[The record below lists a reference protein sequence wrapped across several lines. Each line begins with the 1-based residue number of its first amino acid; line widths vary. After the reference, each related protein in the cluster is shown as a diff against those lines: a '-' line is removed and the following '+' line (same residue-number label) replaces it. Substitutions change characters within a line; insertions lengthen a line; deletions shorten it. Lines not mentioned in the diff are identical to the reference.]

1 MNPILKSSLLIYFI
15 GACDA
20 SGTDIALD
28 AKATL
33 LHRIDSLNL
42 LIYTCLLTLTVLTI
56 WVFKHRR
63 VSWLHETGLAVIYGL
78 IVGAIIRY
86 GGSTNEVTYIDAHP
100 APDTK
105 YNLSVPPDIV
115 RFHFPDKIQI
125 SSGEAPIPNKTY
137 AYSFRGEIVKVE
149 QNEIDLKA
157 TFDPEIFF
165 NIILPPIIFHAGYC
179 LKRKYFFRNLG
190 AILTFAMVGTALSAL
205 VIGALMYGCVQLMP
219 ASLASSFTFL
229 DTLYFGAL
237 ISPTDPLT
245 VLAIFSQLKVD
256 VNLYAMIFG
265 ESVLN
270 DAVALV
276 LSGAIQ
282 NYEKR
287 YSSDGGFEITGFLGA
302 IGDFIGIFSL
312 SLLVGALM
320 GCFTALMT
328 KFTHVRDWPLLES
341 ALFVL
346 MSYAAFLIAEVCELT
361 GVVAVL
367 FCGICQAH
375 YTYNNLSA
383 DSRNRTKQLF
393 ELLNFL
399 AENFIFTYIG
409 VSMFTFPKH
418 HFDPWFI
425 IAGFLTSTLGR
436 AVNIYPLSFLLNL
449 GRKPP
454 IPMNFQHMLFFSG
467 LRGAMSFAL
476 AIRNTVSEA
485 RQAMLTTTSMIVIAT
500 VVLQGGAATHA
511 LAYLR
516 IPTGEG
522 QNDENEAL
530 PYRDVR
536 SPTDLSF
543 GLQNMDTSQTPCYER
558 ATNGRMVVKWGN
570 GENEVVMP
578 WQLNYKEET
587 PRGSTDGG
595 SEKARLARLW
605 GALDSR
611 LLKPLLTH
619 ARPPLTETLP
629 GFMRPVARLLT
640 TTRQY
645 TQSDNSLRRTD
656 SDSDLCIDEPQP
668 VPTSIDPQLS
678 YNIRNGYG
686 NV

>member
-1 MNPILKSSLLIYFI
+1 
-15 GACDA
+15 
-20 SGTDIALD
+20 
-28 AKATL
+28 
-33 LHRIDSLNL
+33 
-42 LIYTCLLTLTVLTI
+42 
-56 WVFKHRR
+56 
-63 VSWLHETGLAVIYGL
+63 
-78 IVGAIIRY
+78 
-86 GGSTNEVTYIDAHP
+86 
-100 APDTK
+100 
-105 YNLSVPPDIV
+105 
-115 RFHFPDKIQI
+115 
-125 SSGEAPIPNKTY
+125 
-137 AYSFRGEIVKVE
+137 
-149 QNEIDLKA
+149 
-157 TFDPEIFF
+157 
-165 NIILPPIIFHAGYC
+165 
-179 LKRKYFFRNLG
+179 
-190 AILTFAMVGTALSAL
+190 
-205 VIGALMYGCVQLMP
+205 
-219 ASLASSFTFL
+219 
-229 DTLYFGAL
+229 
-237 ISPTDPLT
+237 
-245 VLAIFSQLKVD
+245 
-256 VNLYAMIFG
+256 
-265 ESVLN
+265 
-270 DAVALV
+270 
-276 LSGAIQ
+276 
-282 NYEKR
+282 
-287 YSSDGGFEITGFLGA
+287 
-302 IGDFIGIFSL
+302 
-312 SLLVGALM
+312 
-320 GCFTALMT
+320 MT

-375 YTYNNLSA
+375 YTYNNLSS

-454 IPMNFQHMLFFSG
+454 IPINFQHMLFFSG

-485 RQAMLTTTSMIVIAT
+485 RQAMLTTTSLIVIAT
-500 VVLQGGAATHA
+500 VVLQGGAASHA

-516 IPTGEG
+516 IPTGQG

-536 SPTDLSF
+536 SLYQATDS
-543 GLQNMDTSQTPCYER
+543 GRP
-558 ATNGRMVVKWGN
+558 NGRMVVKWGKDEN
-570 GENEVVMP
+570 GVIMP
-578 WQLNYKEET
+578 WQLNSYEDT
-587 PRGSTDGG
+587 PHGNGEG
-595 SEKARLARLW
+595 AEKARLARLW

-629 GFMRPVARLLT
+629 AFLRPLASLLT

-645 TQSDNSLRRTD
+645 TQGDNGLRRTD

>member
-1 MNPILKSSLLIYFI
+1 MKLVIGSVPLLFYFVKS
-15 GACDA
+15 CRA
-20 SGTDIALD
+20 SGADIALD

-86 GGSTNEVTYIDAHP
+86 AGSTNQVTYLDAHP
-100 APDTK
+100 EPNAK

-125 SSGEAPIPNKTY
+125 SSGEIPVPNKTY
-137 AYSFRGEIVKVE
+137 AYSFRGEIVNLE

-205 VIGALMYGCVQLMP
+205 VIGSLMYGCVQLMP
-219 ASLASSFTFL
+219 ASLAASFTFL

-287 YSSDGGFEITGFLGA
+287 YSTDGGFEITAFLAA

-312 SLLVGALM
+312 SLLVGAFI
-320 GCFTALMT
+320 GCLTALMT

-375 YTYNNLSA
+375 YTYNNLSS

-485 RQAMLTTTSMIVIAT
+485 RQAMLTTTSLIVIAT
-500 VVLQGGAATHA
+500 VVLQGGAASHA

-516 IPTGEG
+516 IPTGQG
-522 QNDENEAL
+522 QNDESEAL

-536 SPTDLSF
+536 SPADLSY
-543 GLQNMDTSQTPCYER
+543 GLQNMDSTNSPSSDRASDTPHS
-558 ATNGRMVVKWGN
+558 
-570 GENEVVMP
+570 GE
-578 WQLNYKEET
+578 
-587 PRGSTDGG
+587 GG
-595 SEKARLARLW
+595 GEKARLARLW
-605 GALDSR
+605 GAVDSK

-629 GFMRPVARLLT
+629 AFLRPLARLLT

-645 TQSDNSLRRTD
+645 TQGDNSLRRTD

-668 VPTSIDPQLS
+668 VPTSIDPQQLWPGLVDTRIS
-678 YNIRNGYG
+678 VEGITGSNI
-686 NV
+686 

>member
-1 MNPILKSSLLIYFI
+1 MNRNVVFTFFLFCFVTICR
-15 GACDA
+15 G

-86 GGSTNEVTYIDAHP
+86 AGSTNHITHINVNPEPGT
-100 APDTK
+100 T
-105 YNLSVPPDIV
+105 YNLSVPPDML
-115 RFHFPDKIQI
+115 RFHFPA
-125 SSGEAPIPNKTY
+125 SLPITPGDSPIANKTY
-137 AYSFRGEIVKVE
+137 AYSFRGEIVNVE

-179 LKRKYFFRNLG
+179 LKR
-190 AILTFAMVGTALSAL
+190 
-205 VIGALMYGCVQLMP
+205 
-219 ASLASSFTFL
+219 
-229 DTLYFGAL
+229 
-237 ISPTDPLT
+237 
-245 VLAIFSQLKVD
+245 VD

-282 NYEKR
+282 NYETR
-287 YSSDGGFEITGFLGA
+287 YSHDGGFEISGFLGA

-320 GCFTALMT
+320 GCLTALIS

-375 YTYNNLSA
+375 YTYNNLSS

-425 IAGFLTSTLGR
+425 IAGFITSMLGR

-454 IPMNFQHMLFFSG
+454 IPVNFQHMLFFSG

-511 LAYLR
+511 LDYLR
-516 IPTGEG
+516 IPTGQGSNE
-522 QNDENEAL
+522 ESEAL

-536 SPTDLSF
+536 SLYHATDTGESRSR
-543 GLQNMDTSQTPCYER
+543 MIVRWS
-558 ATNGRMVVKWGN
+558 NGAK
-570 GENEVVMP
+570 EVIMP
-578 WQLNYKEET
+578 WQLNGYDDT
-587 PRGSTDGG
+587 PRGGG
-595 SEKARLARLW
+595 DAGGGQKARLARVW

-629 GFMRPVARLLT
+629 AFMRPVARLLT
-640 TTRQY
+640 TTHQY
-645 TQSDNSLRRTD
+645 TQGDNTLRRTD
-656 SDSDLCIDEPQP
+656 SDSDLCIDDPQIP
-668 VPTSIDPQLS
+668 SSIDPQQLWPGLVDTRIS
-678 YNIRNGYG
+678 VEGITGSNI
-686 NV
+686 

>member
-1 MNPILKSSLLIYFI
+1 
-15 GACDA
+15 
-20 SGTDIALD
+20 
-28 AKATL
+28 
-33 LHRIDSLNL
+33 
-42 LIYTCLLTLTVLTI
+42 
-56 WVFKHRR
+56 
-63 VSWLHETGLAVIYGL
+63 
-78 IVGAIIRY
+78 
-86 GGSTNEVTYIDAHP
+86 
-100 APDTK
+100 
-105 YNLSVPPDIV
+105 
-115 RFHFPDKIQI
+115 
-125 SSGEAPIPNKTY
+125 
-137 AYSFRGEIVKVE
+137 
-149 QNEIDLKA
+149 
-157 TFDPEIFF
+157 
-165 NIILPPIIFHAGYC
+165 
-179 LKRKYFFRNLG
+179 
-190 AILTFAMVGTALSAL
+190 
-205 VIGALMYGCVQLMP
+205 
-219 ASLASSFTFL
+219 
-229 DTLYFGAL
+229 
-237 ISPTDPLT
+237 
-245 VLAIFSQLKVD
+245 
-256 VNLYAMIFG
+256 
-265 ESVLN
+265 
-270 DAVALV
+270 
-276 LSGAIQ
+276 
-282 NYEKR
+282 
-287 YSSDGGFEITGFLGA
+287 
-302 IGDFIGIFSL
+302 
-312 SLLVGALM
+312 
-320 GCFTALMT
+320 MT

-375 YTYNNLSA
+375 YTYNNLSS

-454 IPMNFQHMLFFSG
+454 IPINFQHMLFFSG

-485 RQAMLTTTSMIVIAT
+485 RQAMLTTTSLIVIAT
-500 VVLQGGAATHA
+500 VVLQGGAASHA

-516 IPTGEG
+516 IPTGQG

-536 SPTDLSF
+536 S
-543 GLQNMDTSQTPCYER
+543 DTPH
-558 ATNGRMVVKWGN
+558 GN
-570 GENEVVMP
+570 GE
-578 WQLNYKEET
+578 
-587 PRGSTDGG
+587 GA
-595 SEKARLARLW
+595 EKARLARLW

-629 GFMRPVARLLT
+629 AFLRPLASLLT

-645 TQSDNSLRRTD
+645 TQGDNGLRRTD

>member
-1 MNPILKSSLLIYFI
+1 
-15 GACDA
+15 
-20 SGTDIALD
+20 
-28 AKATL
+28 
-33 LHRIDSLNL
+33 
-42 LIYTCLLTLTVLTI
+42 
-56 WVFKHRR
+56 
-63 VSWLHETGLAVIYGL
+63 
-78 IVGAIIRY
+78 
-86 GGSTNEVTYIDAHP
+86 
-100 APDTK
+100 
-105 YNLSVPPDIV
+105 
-115 RFHFPDKIQI
+115 
-125 SSGEAPIPNKTY
+125 
-137 AYSFRGEIVKVE
+137 
-149 QNEIDLKA
+149 
-157 TFDPEIFF
+157 
-165 NIILPPIIFHAGYC
+165 
-179 LKRKYFFRNLG
+179 
-190 AILTFAMVGTALSAL
+190 
-205 VIGALMYGCVQLMP
+205 
-219 ASLASSFTFL
+219 
-229 DTLYFGAL
+229 
-237 ISPTDPLT
+237 
-245 VLAIFSQLKVD
+245 
-256 VNLYAMIFG
+256 
-265 ESVLN
+265 
-270 DAVALV
+270 
-276 LSGAIQ
+276 
-282 NYEKR
+282 
-287 YSSDGGFEITGFLGA
+287 
-302 IGDFIGIFSL
+302 
-312 SLLVGALM
+312 
-320 GCFTALMT
+320 MT

-375 YTYNNLSA
+375 YTYNNLSS

-454 IPMNFQHMLFFSG
+454 IPVNFQHMLFFSG

-485 RQAMLTTTSMIVIAT
+485 RQAMLTTTSLIVIAT
-500 VVLQGGAATHA
+500 VVLQGGAASHA

-516 IPTGEG
+516 IPTGQG

-536 SPTDLSF
+536 SPADISF
-543 GLQNMDTSQTPCYER
+543 GLRNMDSAQSPRSDR
-558 ATNGRMVVKWGN
+558 ASNGRMVVKWDN
-570 GENEVVMP
+570 GDSGVIMP
-578 WQLNYKEET
+578 WQINSYEDTPHGNET
-587 PRGSTDGG
+587 G
-595 SEKARLARLW
+595 EKARLARLW
-605 GALDSR
+605 GAVDSK

-629 GFMRPVARLLT
+629 AFLSPVARLLT

-645 TQSDNSLRRTD
+645 TQGDGLRRTD

-668 VPTSIDPQLS
+668 VPTSIDPQQP